1 MRNSFSVILVHA
13 CPFYDKSRALLFST
27 PRIPLQ
33 ETFATFSFS
42 VILKGEVVRVGSHA
56 CLCPGR
62 WADTLARCCTSFV
75 NSGPVHERTYLAKL
89 DGSYEMGECY
99 VTVSLGEEYEDCSYK
114 FIAAVIECDRR

>member
-1 MRNSFSVILVHA
+1 MTNLVP
-13 CPFYDKSRALLFST
+13 CSSLSPPYSLTRDLCN
-27 PRIPLQ
+27 I
-33 ETFATFSFS
+33 

-75 NSGPVHERTYLAKL
+75 NSGPVYERTYLAKL

-99 VTVSLGEEYEDCSYK
+99 LTVSLGEEYEDCSYK